1 MEDVLNIA
9 EQLSLHSRERPNQPA
24 VISPEGSLTYGELE
38 QQSNQCALG
47 LERVGVRKGLPTVLM
62 VRPGGN
68 FLILTFGLIKM
79 GAILVFVDPGMGW
92 WNLGR
97 CLEEP
102 KPQVFVGVPL
112 AQAARIIMGWGEGSV
127 RIAVTVGAPRVC
139 RGPSFKQVMRLGST
153 GGTSSFTAAG
163 LDDPAAIVFTSGS
176 TGVPKGVIYTHRM
189 FSAQVA
195 LFRDHF
201 RIQPGEVDLATFP
214 LFGLFDPSWR
224 VTTVF
229 PKMDFTRPGRVDP
242 RQIINSIERHNVTH
256 MFGSPALLDRVGR
269 YGQKHPV
276 KLSSLRRVLSAGAP
290 IQASVLQRFSELLSP
305 EADIHT
311 PYGATEALPICSIS
325 GREVLKETGT
335 REGRGVCVG
344 TPIPGVRVAIVPISD
359 DPIERWT
366 DDLVLPGGEIGELV
380 VWGANVSAEYLGQ
393 PKANSLAKIR
403 TPEGQIRHRTG
414 DVGYLD
420 EKGRVW
426 FCGRKSHR
434 VVTSG
439 GTLFPV
445 ACEGVFNQHPEVFRT
460 ALVGVG
466 EVPNQRPVLCVELE
480 GKKRGSEK
488 LRREILSLG
497 APHPRLEQTSTLLFH
512 PSFPV
517 DVRHNAKIF
526 REKLALWAK
535 GQLA

>member
-1 MEDVLNIA
+1 MVGVLSIA
-9 EQLSLHSRERPNQPA
+9 EQLSLHSRERPHQLA
-24 VISPEGSLTYGELE
+24 MISPEGSLTYGELE

-47 LERVGVRKGLPTVLM
+47 LERVGVRKGLPAVLM
-62 VRPGGN
+62 VSPGGN

-79 GAILVFVDPGMGW
+79 GAILVLVDPGMGW
-92 WNLGR
+92 RNLRR

-102 KPQVFVGVPL
+102 KPQVFVGAPL
-112 AQAARIIMGWGEGSV
+112 AQAARIVMGWGGGSV
-127 RIAVTVGAPRVC
+127 RIAVTVGVPRVC

-153 GGTSSFTAAG
+153 GGTSCFTAAG

-195 LFRDHF
+195 LLRDHF
-201 RIQPGEVDLATFP
+201 GIQPGEVDLATFP
-214 LFGLFDPSWR
+214 LFGLFDPCWR

-242 RQIINSIERHNVTH
+242 REIINSIERHNVTH
-256 MFGSPALLDRVGR
+256 LFGSPALLDRVGR
-269 YGQKHPV
+269 YGQKHSV
-276 KLSSLRRVLSAGAP
+276 KLPSLRRVLSVGAP
-290 IQASVLQRFSELLSP
+290 VQARVLQRFCELLSP

-311 PYGATEALPICSIS
+311 PYGATEALPISSIS

-335 REGRGVCVG
+335 GEGKGVCVG
-344 TPIPGVRVAIVPISD
+344 TPIPGVQVAIIPISD

-393 PKANSLAKIR
+393 PRANSLAKIR
-403 TPEGQIRHRTG
+403 TEGQIRHRTG

-420 EKGRVW
+420 ERGRVW

-434 VVTSG
+434 VVTSD
-439 GTLFPV
+439 GTLFSV

-460 ALVGVG
+460 ALVGIG
-466 EVPNQRPVLCVELE
+466 EVPHQRPVLCVELE
-480 GKKRGSEK
+480 DKKKGSEK
-488 LRREILSLG
+488 LRREILLLG
-497 APHPRLEQTSTLLFH
+497 APHPRFEQITMLLFH

-535 GQLA
+535 GQLS

>member
-1 MEDVLNIA
+1 MGDVLNIA
-9 EQLSLHSRERPNQPA
+9 EQLSRHSRERFHQPA

-47 LERVGVRKGLPTVLM
+47 LERVGVRKGVPVVLM
-62 VRPGGN
+62 VRPGVN
-68 FLILTFGLIKM
+68 FLVLTFGLIKM

-92 WNLGR
+92 RNLR
-97 CLEEP
+97 LCLEGP

-112 AQAARIIMGWGEGSV
+112 AQAARIIMGWGGRSI

-153 GGTSSFTAAG
+153 GGASSFTAAG

-195 LFRDHF
+195 LLRDHF
-201 RIQPGEVDLATFP
+201 GIQPGEVDLATFP
-214 LFGLFDPSWR
+214 LFGLFDPSCR

-242 RQIINSIERHNVTH
+242 RQIINSIQQHNVTH

-269 YGQKHPV
+269 YGQKHRV
-276 KLSSLRRVLSAGAP
+276 KLPSLRRVLSVGAP
-290 IQASVLQRFSELLSP
+290 VQASVLQRFSELLPP

-335 REGRGVCVG
+335 GKGRGVCVG
-344 TPIPGVRVAIVPISD
+344 TPIPGVGLAIVPISNN
-359 DPIERWT
+359 PIECWT
-366 DDLVLPGGEIGELV
+366 DDLVLPGGEVGELV
-380 VWGANVSAEYLGQ
+380 VWGANVSTEYLVQ
-393 PKANSLAKIR
+393 PRANCLSKIR

-420 EKGRVW
+420 ERGRVW
-426 FCGRKSHR
+426 FCGRKSQR
-434 VVTSG
+434 VVTSD

-466 EVPNQRPVLCVELE
+466 EAPNQRPVLCVELE
-480 GKKRGSEK
+480 DKKRGSEK
-488 LRREILSLG
+488 LRREILSLK
-497 APHPRLEQTSTLLFH
+497 APHPRLEQISTLLFH

-526 REKLALWAK
+526 REKLALWTK
-535 GQLA
+535 GQLS